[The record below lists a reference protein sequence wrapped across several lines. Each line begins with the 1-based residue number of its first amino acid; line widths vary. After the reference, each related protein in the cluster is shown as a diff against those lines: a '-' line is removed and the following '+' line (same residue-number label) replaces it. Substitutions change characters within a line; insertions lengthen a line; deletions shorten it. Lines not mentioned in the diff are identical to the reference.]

1 MTLSKSKGHVFPGWL
16 KIIHDWMLLRCKA
29 GAAALERGGKQ
40 QHLHLQIILRMH
52 IHEQDMNALRDE
64 LKTVVGWRR
73 GDGSGVYC
81 SVKEFAPGQSWSTML
96 GYLHKDQTQ
105 PHFDVRL
112 HNIDPVDIVKGIAE
126 WQTAKLSYE
135 DGMIMLSRNNMFQR
149 LSTFRMNSDPESDNT
164 FLEDMTDLLNS
175 RKYMICSLVITSGQM
190 RLGAAESMWKL
201 IKGKTPMTTDDT
213 RELFFAFASMSRP
226 GAPAPG
232 QRYFDAFPEQAGT
245 ISTPMRATD
254 GFLSEGAARP
264 DNTRASGLSPFVSN
278 MLAKNEY
285 KKRAQRLRSLG
296 AASSSIELGPD
307 SPRSVRHNGML
318 ISVSYIMCHSH
329 FSVMLTG
336 RLGFAPFRSRIHL

>member
-1 MTLSKSKGHVFPGWL
+1 
-16 KIIHDWMLLRCKA
+16 
-29 GAAALERGGKQ
+29 
-40 QHLHLQIILRMH
+40 
-52 IHEQDMNALRDE
+52 MNALRDE

-201 IKGKTPMTTDDT
+201 IKGKTPLTTDDT

-232 QRYFDAFPEQAGT
+232 QRYFNAFPEQAET
-245 ISTPMRATD
+245 ITTPVRATD
-254 GFLSEGAARP
+254 GFLSEGAERP

-278 MLAKNEY
+278 MLAKRKY
-285 KKRAQRLRSLG
+285 KLARRRSSG
-296 AASSSIELGPD
+296 AASSSIELRPD
-307 SPRSVRHNGML
+307 SPLSVQHNRML
-318 ISVSYIMCHSH
+318 ISVSYIMYHSDFWLCSQVDSGSH
-329 FSVMLTG
+329 LSDRAFLCDEDCQSVLS
-336 RLGFAPFRSRIHL
+336 L